1 MEPLGKV
8 IPRLWRFPGWQTR
21 LRAGKILARWE
32 EIVGAA
38 VARAARPRAFSQ
50 GKLVV
55 EVQDSVWM
63 TRLRFEERH
72 ILRLL
77 NEAAGEKI
85 FLAIRW
91 SLARKPF
98 PKNKAPEKD
107 SKSTALPTF
116 CQEKAQKE
124 VAIIE
129 DPEVREAFL
138 RLRLTLL
145 AKRIRRKQ
153 KGYKACPD
161 PDK

>member
-1 MEPLGKV
+1 MEPLGGV

-32 EIVGAA
+32 EIVGPA

-63 TRLRFEERH
+63 TRLRFEEKR
-72 ILRLL
+72 ILKLL
-77 NEAAGEKI
+77 NEAAGEKL

-98 PKNKAPEKD
+98 PKEEKPRMAL
-107 SKSTALPTF
+107 KSTSLPPS

-124 VAIIE
+124 VAVIE
-129 DPEVREAFL
+129 DPELREAFL

-145 AKRIRRKQ
+145 AKKIRRRPE
-153 KGYKACPD
+153 GYKSFPGPD
-161 PDK
+161 R